1 MAGLAVGHPEVKL
14 TDMLTPAGLAMLDA
28 QTWDCFEIFRQA
40 SGMKEPYANRTAL
53 EPGTAWRRLLEANDA
68 FLPIPGSIP
77 VLVVQG
83 DADVDVGVQL
93 TRDVVRD
100 LCAGGTRVEYQE
112 RPGVNHMD
120 MNVQAAPQVADW
132 VASRFAGTE
141 AKTTCGGSGT

>member
-1 MAGLAVGHPEVKL
+1 MTRAEADAVRERTAAIYRTESRRVFATLVRLLGDFDLAEEALH
-14 TDMLTPAGLAMLDA
+14 DA
-28 QTWDCFEIFRQA
+28 FRA
-40 SGMKEPYANRTAL
+40 AL

-68 FLPIPGSIP
+68 FLPVPSSIP

-132 VASRFAGTE
+132 VAARFAGTE
-141 AKTTCGGSGT
+141 AKTTCGASET